1 MNLRSTQGGPVGW
14 KLGTVLV
21 GVTAGLVVAAPFAFA
36 DDADGGHCS
45 YGDFSV
51 NVAPS
56 CDTSN
61 GGDAPR
67 DLPPFSDELR
77 PTVPDLRPTL

>member
-1 MNLRSTQGGPVGW
+1 VGW

-21 GVTAGLVVAAPFAFA
+21 GVTAGLVVAAPFALA

-51 NVAPS
+51 NVSPS
-56 CDTSN
+56 CDTNN
-61 GGDAPR
+61 GGDGSR
-67 DLPPFSDELR
+67 DLTDNLQQLQPVSDELR